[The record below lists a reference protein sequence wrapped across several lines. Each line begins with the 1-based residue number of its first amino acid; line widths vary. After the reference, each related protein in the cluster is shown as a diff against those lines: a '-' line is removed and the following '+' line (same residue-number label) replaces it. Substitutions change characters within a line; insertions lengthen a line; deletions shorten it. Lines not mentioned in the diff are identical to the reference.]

1 MPGINEYSSDMRS
14 GQTAWEN
21 GRTGI
26 FIAVAAVL
34 VILAAPVLAD
44 TPAEIAQ
51 DLMRRADDL
60 VLQGQYTEAL
70 DLYREAID
78 LDPYSSQVW
87 NRLGIAQMKVGR
99 FPDAVESFQKALD
112 IDPYYTV
119 AWKNKGDAL
128 QAQEQYQAAI
138 DSYDRALAI
147 YANDLYTLYEKGVCL
162 QKMGRPDKAME
173 IYNEV
178 IRLAE
183 KEMRRNP
190 NEARYNAQ
198 LWTTKGD
205 ALSHLGRYHE
215 AVEAYQ
221 EAIRINPKMENA
233 IAGLQRVNE
242 TIYRARSSP
251 ELLQTSVPP
260 QVTAPR
266 KTATP
271 LITPIPLLSLG
282 IAAFAL
288 AATVSRKRDR

>member
-1 MPGINEYSSDMRS
+1 MRS
-14 GQTAWEN
+14 GQTVSGN
-21 GRTGI
+21 GRIGI
-26 FIAVAAVL
+26 FIAVAATLVVL
-34 VILAAPVLAD
+34 AVPVFAD

-51 DLMRRADDL
+51 GLMRRADDL

-78 LDPYSSQVW
+78 LDPYSSQIW
-87 NRLGIAQMKVGR
+87 NRLGITQMKVGR

-112 IDPYYTV
+112 IDPYYTA
-119 AWKNKGDAL
+119 AWKNKGNAL

-147 YANDLYTLYEKGVCL
+147 YGNDLYTLYEKGVCL
-162 QKMGRPDKAME
+162 QKMGRSDKAME

-178 IRLAE
+178 VRLAE

-205 ALSHLGRYHE
+205 ALSHLGRYQE
-215 AVEAYQ
+215 ALEAYQ
-221 EAIRINPKMENA
+221 EAVRINPKMENA

-242 TIYRARSSP
+242 TLYRARSSP
-251 ELLQTSVPP
+251 ELLRTAVPP
-260 QVTAPR
+260 QTTAPR

-271 LITPIPLLSLG
+271 LAIPIPLLSLG
-282 IAAFAL
+282 IAALVL
-288 AATVSRKRDR
+288 AATVSRKGNR